1 MSKKKYNLNTIYI
14 SERLQEN
21 LKPISQSA
29 FTAVTAPMGY
39 GKTTAISWYLDKQSK
54 NGNSCVIRISI
65 YSDNLSVFWQ
75 SVQKAFAF
83 AGLDFLDNY
92 SCPSDAASAGMLAD
106 ELCYSLSGQ
115 TSYYIFIDDFHLLGE
130 PHVADFFCMLA
141 NRLPENIHLIVS
153 GRNAFLSGKEILRL
167 GKKLY
172 QIHTRD
178 LCLNRRELSVYTH
191 RCGASLNEDQLNTL
205 LYSSEGWFSAV
216 YLNLCTFF
224 ESGHFPDHTSN
235 IYDMF
240 SSAMIAPLSH
250 KQQEFLT
257 VIGLA
262 DEFTVEMALFITGN
276 PEAGQILSLMT
287 RQNAF
292 ITPLP
297 DGVSFRF
304 HHMMKECTQ
313 RAFAMLS
320 HEKQTD
326 FRNRYGQWYESRGQF
341 LQALATY
348 NKALN
353 YDAALAVIQKDAGIL
368 LASLSPEKVLAFL
381 DACPTEILK
390 NRPLA
395 LLVLM
400 RRMFTWHQIPKMLEL
415 KQLLTDTIAEDNTL
429 SEDERKNLSGEC
441 DLIMSFLMYNDIT
454 GMSVLHRQAS
464 SKMTRPAISIRN
476 TGSWT
481 FGSPSVLMMFHRRSG
496 TLDAEL
502 TAMNEC
508 MPHYYRI
515 TQGHGQGAELLMN
528 AEAAFMQGNFSDAQ
542 ILLEQTYSTIASN
555 GQQKNMASFPPEA
568 TAATAVEPRR
578 FTAVCK
584 TTLPIAVIEY

>member
-39 GKTTAISWYLDKQSK
+39 GKTTAINWYLDKQSK
-54 NGNSCVIRISI
+54 NKNSCVIRISI

-240 SSAMIAPLSH
+240 SSAMIAPLSDA
-250 KQQEFLT
+250 QQEFLT
-257 VIGLA
+257 VMGLA

-326 FRNRYGQWYESRGQF
+326 FRNRYGQWYESHEQF
-341 LQALATY
+341 LQALAAY
-348 NKALN
+348 SKALN

-381 DACPTEILK
+381 DVCPTEILK

-464 SKMTRPAISIRN
+464 SKMTRPAISIRK

-515 TQGHGQGAELLMN
+515 TQLQPWRRPRSGGACS
-528 AEAAFMQGNFSDAQ
+528 APAQAA
-542 ILLEQTYSTIASN
+542 
-555 GQQKNMASFPPEA
+555 
-568 TAATAVEPRR
+568 PRPGGR
-578 FTAVCK
+578 RNSGRCCRG
-584 TTLPIAVIEY
+584 

>member
-39 GKTTAISWYLDKQSK
+39 GKTTAINWYLDKQIK
-54 NGNSCVIRISI
+54 NGHSCVIRISI

-92 SCPSDAASAGMLAD
+92 VCPSDVASAGMLAD

-178 LCLNRRELSVYTH
+178 LCLNRQELSVYTH

-240 SSAMIAPLSH
+240 SSAMIAPLSDA
-250 KQQEFLT
+250 QQKFLT
-257 VIGLA
+257 VMGLA

-276 PEAGQILSLMT
+276 PKAGQILSLMT
-287 RQNAF
+287 SQNAF

-341 LQALATY
+341 LQALAAY

-381 DACPTEILK
+381 DVCPTEILK

-464 SKMTRPAISIRN
+464 SKMTRPAISIRK

-508 MPHYYRI
+508 MPHYLQDYPGTWTGCGIAHECRGSI
-515 TQGHGQGAELLMN
+515 YAGEFFRCTDSAGADLFHHCIKRTAQYFALL
-528 AEAAFMQGNFSDAQ
+528 
-542 ILLEQTYSTIASN
+542 
-555 GQQKNMASFPPEA
+555 
-568 TAATAVEPRR
+568 
-578 FTAVCK
+578 
-584 TTLPIAVIEY
+584 

>member
-39 GKTTAISWYLDKQSK
+39 GKTTAINWYLDKQSK

-92 SCPSDAASAGMLAD
+92 VCPSDVASAGMLAD
-106 ELCYSLSGQ
+106 ELCYALSGQ

-240 SSAMIAPLSH
+240 SSAMIAPLSDA
-250 KQQEFLT
+250 QQKFLT
-257 VIGLA
+257 VMGLA

-276 PEAGQILSLMT
+276 PKAGQILSLMT

-297 DGVSFRF
+297 DGISFRF

-320 HEKQTD
+320 HEKQAD
-326 FRNRYGQWYESRGQF
+326 FRNRYGQWYESQGQF
-341 LQALATY
+341 LQALSAY

-400 RRMFTWHQIPKMLEL
+400 RRMFT
-415 KQLLTDTIAEDNTL
+415 
-429 SEDERKNLSGEC
+429 
-441 DLIMSFLMYNDIT
+441 
-454 GMSVLHRQAS
+454 
-464 SKMTRPAISIRN
+464 
-476 TGSWT
+476 
-481 FGSPSVLMMFHRRSG
+481 
-496 TLDAEL
+496 
-502 TAMNEC
+502 
-508 MPHYYRI
+508 
-515 TQGHGQGAELLMN
+515 
-528 AEAAFMQGNFSDAQ
+528 
-542 ILLEQTYSTIASN
+542 
-555 GQQKNMASFPPEA
+555 
-568 TAATAVEPRR
+568 
-578 FTAVCK
+578 
-584 TTLPIAVIEY
+584 